1 MGKRV
6 EQWVGWWLL
15 LIMTMGGND
24 AAMSAEMNRF
34 EPMDV
39 FDLEYANYPQVSPDG
54 AKVLYIRR
62 SFNVMRDASRASLW
76 LVDLTTD
83 QHTPLIADFGSY
95 GWPTWSHQSSHVAY
109 TTASRGRHQIRVL
122 DLKNG
127 RSALIVDL
135 PTAPAWLAWSPDDQ
149 MLAFTRSVIAES
161 EPALYTA
168 PKRPKGA
175 KWAATARVIDTV
187 RYQFDGRGIVAPS
200 FAQVFVVP
208 SDGGTPRQLTVGDF
222 QNNGPLVWQRDGAGL
237 IFSANRNANWALQTF
252 ENDLYSVALQSL
264 ALTQLSRL
272 PGSEFAPSLSKDGT
286 QLLYLSEASH
296 RATYRPRRLWLQD
309 LASGKRRPL
318 GETLDISV
326 EAASW
331 SNRDQSVSILYD
343 ERGQRKLAEL
353 SLKGKFKLLTDA
365 VGGTS
370 LGRPYLSGQFDYQSG
385 THALTLAQPD
395 RPADLGIIQS
405 GKIRQVTFLN
415 EDLLG
420 RKSLGAVTEV
430 TYDSDFDGTEIHGF
444 YLTPPDFDP
453 SQQYPMILEVHG
465 GPHLAY
471 GKFFSAEMQLMAAQG
486 YVVFFDNYRGSTS
499 YGEAFSLLLQGKY
512 ASREDFMDHM
522 SGIDHMIKKG
532 FIDAQ
537 NLFVSGG
544 SAGGIAAAY
553 AIGLT
558 DRFNAAVAAKPV
570 INWISKT
577 LTADSYVYQINH
589 QFSGPPWEQ
598 FDEYWQRSPLSLM
611 ANVVTPTMLLTG
623 EEDRRTPISET
634 EQFYQALKLKGV
646 DAVMVRLPGSGHG
659 IAGRPSRLLSKVGHT
674 LAWFQRY
681 RKPDAS
687 GADGSGAGEARAA
700 EPDARPTLDQPGG
713 QDTDS
718 DAEAADAHFLDLEAA
733 SGGGFEET
741 NGLSLTF

>member
-1 MGKRV
+1 MRQYR
-6 EQWVGWWLL
+6 EQWAQWWML
-15 LIMTMGGND
+15 LIITMGWHGG
-24 AAMSAEMNRF
+24 AASAEIDRF

-54 AKVLYIRR
+54 TRVLYIRR
-62 SFNVMRDASRASLW
+62 SFDVMRDASRASLW
-76 LVDLTTD
+76 LVDLKTD
-83 QHTPLIADFGSY
+83 EHKPLLADFGSY
-95 GWPTWSHQSSHVAY
+95 GWPTWNHKGTKVAY
-109 TTASRGRHQIRVL
+109 TTANRRRHQIRML
-122 DLKNG
+122 DLEYG

-135 PTAPAWLAWSPDDQ
+135 PTAPGWLAFSPDDET
-149 MLAFTRSVIAES
+149 LAFTRSVVAET
-161 EPALYTA
+161 EAPLYKA

-175 KWAATARVIDTV
+175 KWAASARVIESV

-200 FAQVFVVP
+200 YAHVFVVP
-208 SDGGTPRQLTVGDF
+208 AEGGTSTQLTVGDF
-222 QNNGPLVWQRDGAGL
+222 QNNGPLIWQPDGHDL
-237 IFSANRNANWALQTF
+237 IFSSNRDSNWALQTF
-252 ENDLYSVALQSL
+252 ESDLYSVAVGSR
-264 ALTQLSRL
+264 ALTQLTDFSGR
-272 PGSEFAPSLSKDGT
+272 EYAPELSQDGT
-286 QLLYLSEASH
+286 QLLYLTQSSQ
-296 RATYRPRRLWLQD
+296 RATYRPSRLWRQSLNN
-309 LASGKRRPL
+309 GERRPL
-318 GETLDISV
+318 GETLDISI

-331 SNRDQSVSILYD
+331 SSQDQKVSILYD

-353 SLKGKFKLLTDA
+353 NLKGKLKVLTDA
-365 VGGTS
+365 VGGTT

-385 THALTLAQPD
+385 THAVTFAGPD
-395 RPADLGIIQS
+395 RPADLAIIQA
-405 GKIRQVTFLN
+405 GKLRQVTHLN

-420 RKSLGAVTEV
+420 SKSLGAVQEV
-430 TYDSDFDGTEIHGF
+430 TYASDFDGTEIHGF

-471 GKFFSAEMQLMAAQG
+471 GKFFSAEMQLMAASG
-486 YVVFFDNYRGSTS
+486 YIVFFDNYRGSTS
-499 YGEAFSLLLQGKY
+499 YGEAFALLLQGKY
-512 ASREDFMDHM
+512 ASREDFRDHM
-522 SGIDHMIKKG
+522 SGVDHMINKG
-532 FIDAQ
+532 FVDPQ

-598 FDEYWQRSPLSLM
+598 FAEYWQRSPLSLM

-646 DAVMVRLPGSGHG
+646 DAAMVRLPGSSHG
-659 IAGRPSRLLSKVGHT
+659 IAGRPSRLLSKVGHS
-674 LAWFQRY
+674 LAWFERY
-681 RKPDAS
+681 RKTAHVDKKSLGLRETPSSEVTTAPVQEPPDALS
-687 GADGSGAGEARAA
+687 GDDTAEDDFRDIEATSRGAEGAGQLSR
-700 EPDARPTLDQPGG
+700 
-713 QDTDS
+713 
-718 DAEAADAHFLDLEAA
+718 
-733 SGGGFEET
+733 GF
-741 NGLSLTF
+741 

>member
-1 MGKRV
+1 MRQYR
-6 EQWVGWWLL
+6 EQWVQWWML
-15 LIMTMGGND
+15 LIITMGWHGG
-24 AAMSAEMNRF
+24 AASAEIDRF

-54 AKVLYIRR
+54 TRVLYIRR
-62 SFNVMRDASRASLW
+62 SFDVMRDASRASLW
-76 LVDLTTD
+76 LVDLKTD
-83 QHTPLIADFGSY
+83 EHKPLLADFGSY
-95 GWPTWSHQSSHVAY
+95 GWPTWNHKGTKVAY
-109 TTASRGRHQIRVL
+109 TTANRRRHQIRML
-122 DLKNG
+122 DLEYG

-135 PTAPAWLAWSPDDQ
+135 PTAPGWLAFSPDDET
-149 MLAFTRSVIAES
+149 LAFTRSVVAET
-161 EPALYTA
+161 EAPLYKA

-175 KWAATARVIDTV
+175 KWAASARVIESV

-200 FAQVFVVP
+200 YAHVFVVP
-208 SDGGTPRQLTVGDF
+208 AEGGTSTQLTVGDF
-222 QNNGPLVWQRDGAGL
+222 QNNGPLIWQPGGHDL
-237 IFSANRNANWALQTF
+237 IFSSNRDPNWALQTF
-252 ENDLYSVALQSL
+252 ESDLYSVAVGSR
-264 ALTQLSRL
+264 ALTQLTDFSGR
-272 PGSEFAPSLSKDGT
+272 EYAPELSQDGT
-286 QLLYLSEASH
+286 QLLYLTQSSQ
-296 RATYRPRRLWLQD
+296 RATYRPSRLWRQSLNN
-309 LASGKRRPL
+309 GERRPI
-318 GETLDISV
+318 GETLDISI

-331 SNRDQSVSILYD
+331 SSQDQKVSILYD

-353 SLKGKFKLLTDA
+353 NLKGKLKVLTDA
-365 VGGTS
+365 VGGTT

-385 THALTLAQPD
+385 THAVTFAGPD
-395 RPADLGIIQS
+395 RPADLAIIQA
-405 GKIRQVTFLN
+405 GKLRQVTHLN

-420 RKSLGAVTEV
+420 SKSLGAVQEV
-430 TYDSDFDGTEIHGF
+430 TYASDFDGTEIHGF

-471 GKFFSAEMQLMAAQG
+471 GKFFSAEMQLMAASG
-486 YVVFFDNYRGSTS
+486 YIVFFDNYRGSTS
-499 YGEAFSLLLQGKY
+499 YGEAFALLLQGKY
-512 ASREDFMDHM
+512 ASREDFRDHM
-522 SGIDHMIKKG
+522 SGVDHMINKG
-532 FIDAQ
+532 FVDPQ

-598 FDEYWQRSPLSLM
+598 FAEYWQRSPLSLM

-646 DAVMVRLPGSGHG
+646 DAAMVRLPGSSHG
-659 IAGRPSRLLSKVGHT
+659 IAGRPSRLLSKVGHS
-674 LAWFQRY
+674 LAWFERY
-681 RKPDAS
+681 RKTGHVDKKSLGLRETPSSEVTTAPVQEPPDAVS
-687 GADGSGAGEARAA
+687 GHDTAEDDFRDIEATSRGAEGAGQLSR
-700 EPDARPTLDQPGG
+700 
-713 QDTDS
+713 
-718 DAEAADAHFLDLEAA
+718 
-733 SGGGFEET
+733 GF
-741 NGLSLTF
+741 

>member
-1 MGKRV
+1 MRQYR
-6 EQWVGWWLL
+6 EQWAQWWML
-15 LIMTMGGND
+15 LIITMGWHGG
-24 AAMSAEMNRF
+24 AASAEIDRF

-54 AKVLYIRR
+54 TRVLYIRR
-62 SFNVMRDASRASLW
+62 SFDVMRDASRASLW
-76 LVDLTTD
+76 LVDLKTD
-83 QHTPLIADFGSY
+83 EHKPLLADFGSY
-95 GWPTWSHQSSHVAY
+95 GWPTWNHKGTKVAY
-109 TTASRGRHQIRVL
+109 TTANRRRHQIRML
-122 DLKNG
+122 DLEYG

-135 PTAPAWLAWSPDDQ
+135 PTAPGWLAFSPDDET
-149 MLAFTRSVIAES
+149 LAFTRSVVAET
-161 EPALYTA
+161 EAPLYKA

-175 KWAATARVIDTV
+175 KWAASARVIESV

-200 FAQVFVVP
+200 YAHVFVVP
-208 SDGGTPRQLTVGDF
+208 AEGGTSTQLTVGDF
-222 QNNGPLVWQRDGAGL
+222 QNNGPLIWQPDGHDL
-237 IFSANRNANWALQTF
+237 IFSSNRDPNWALQTF
-252 ENDLYSVALQSL
+252 ESDLYSVAVGSR
-264 ALTQLSRL
+264 ALTQLTDFSGR
-272 PGSEFAPSLSKDGT
+272 EYAPELSQDGT
-286 QLLYLSEASH
+286 QLLYLTQSSQ
-296 RATYRPRRLWLQD
+296 RATYRPSRLWRQSLNN
-309 LASGKRRPL
+309 GERRPL
-318 GETLDISV
+318 GETLDISI

-331 SNRDQSVSILYD
+331 SSQDQKVSILYD

-353 SLKGKFKLLTDA
+353 NLKGKLKVLTDA
-365 VGGTS
+365 VGGTT

-385 THALTLAQPD
+385 THAVTFAGPD
-395 RPADLGIIQS
+395 RPADLAIIQA
-405 GKIRQVTFLN
+405 GKLRQVTHLN

-420 RKSLGAVTEV
+420 SKSLGAVQEV
-430 TYDSDFDGTEIHGF
+430 TYASDFDGTEIHGF

-471 GKFFSAEMQLMAAQG
+471 GKFFSAEMQLMAASG
-486 YVVFFDNYRGSTS
+486 YIVFFDNYRGSTS
-499 YGEAFSLLLQGKY
+499 YGEAFARLLQGKY
-512 ASREDFMDHM
+512 ASREDFRDHM
-522 SGIDHMIKKG
+522 SGVDHMINKG
-532 FIDAQ
+532 FVDPQ

-598 FDEYWQRSPLSLM
+598 FAEYWQRSPLSLM

-646 DAVMVRLPGSGHG
+646 DAAMVRLPGSSHG
-659 IAGRPSRLLSKVGHT
+659 IAGRPSRLLSKVGHS

-681 RKPDAS
+681 RKTGHVDKKSLGLRETPSSEVTTAPVQEPPDALS
-687 GADGSGAGEARAA
+687 GDDTAEDDFRDIEATSRGAEGAGELSR
-700 EPDARPTLDQPGG
+700 
-713 QDTDS
+713 
-718 DAEAADAHFLDLEAA
+718 
-733 SGGGFEET
+733 GF
-741 NGLSLTF
+741 

>member
-1 MGKRV
+1 MRQYR
-6 EQWVGWWLL
+6 EQWVQWWML
-15 LIMTMGGND
+15 LIITMGWHGG
-24 AAMSAEMNRF
+24 AASAEIDRF

-54 AKVLYIRR
+54 TRVLYIRR
-62 SFNVMRDASRASLW
+62 SFDVMRDASRASLW
-76 LVDLTTD
+76 LVDLKTD
-83 QHTPLIADFGSY
+83 EHKPLLADFGSY
-95 GWPTWSHQSSHVAY
+95 GWPTWNHKGTKVAY
-109 TTASRGRHQIRVL
+109 TTANRRRHQIRML
-122 DLKNG
+122 DLEYG

-135 PTAPAWLAWSPDDQ
+135 PTAPGWLAFSPDDET
-149 MLAFTRSVIAES
+149 LAFTRSVVAET
-161 EPALYTA
+161 EAPLYKA

-175 KWAATARVIDTV
+175 KWAASARVIESV

-200 FAQVFVVP
+200 YAHVFVVP
-208 SDGGTPRQLTVGDF
+208 AEGGTSTQLTVGDF
-222 QNNGPLVWQRDGAGL
+222 QNNGPLIWQPDGHDL
-237 IFSANRNANWALQTF
+237 IFSSNRDPNWALQTF
-252 ENDLYSVALQSL
+252 ESDLYSVAVGSR
-264 ALTQLSRL
+264 ALTQLTDFSGR
-272 PGSEFAPSLSKDGT
+272 EYAPELSQDGT
-286 QLLYLSEASH
+286 QLLYLTQSSQ
-296 RATYRPRRLWLQD
+296 RATYRPSRLWRQSLNN
-309 LASGKRRPL
+309 GERRPL
-318 GETLDISV
+318 GETLDISI

-331 SNRDQSVSILYD
+331 SSQDQKVSILYD

-353 SLKGKFKLLTDA
+353 NLKGKLKVLTDA
-365 VGGTS
+365 VGGTT

-385 THALTLAQPD
+385 THAVTFAGPD
-395 RPADLGIIQS
+395 RPADLAIIQA
-405 GKIRQVTFLN
+405 GKLRQVTHLN

-420 RKSLGAVTEV
+420 SKSLGAVQEV
-430 TYDSDFDGTEIHGF
+430 TYASDFDGTEIHGF

-471 GKFFSAEMQLMAAQG
+471 GKFFSAEMQLMAASG
-486 YVVFFDNYRGSTS
+486 YIVFFDNYRGSTS
-499 YGEAFSLLLQGKY
+499 YGEAFARLLQGKY
-512 ASREDFMDHM
+512 ASREDFRDHM
-522 SGIDHMIKKG
+522 SGVDHMINKG
-532 FIDAQ
+532 FVDPQ

-598 FDEYWQRSPLSLM
+598 FAEYWQRSPLSLM

-646 DAVMVRLPGSGHG
+646 DAAMVRLPGSSHG
-659 IAGRPSRLLSKVGHT
+659 IAGRPSRLLSKVGHS
-674 LAWFQRY
+674 LAWFERY
-681 RKPDAS
+681 RKTGHVDKKSLGLRETPSSEVTTAPVQEPPDALS
-687 GADGSGAGEARAA
+687 GDDTAEDDFRDIEATSRGAEGAGELSR
-700 EPDARPTLDQPGG
+700 
-713 QDTDS
+713 
-718 DAEAADAHFLDLEAA
+718 
-733 SGGGFEET
+733 GF
-741 NGLSLTF
+741 

>member
-1 MGKRV
+1 MRQYR
-6 EQWVGWWLL
+6 EQWVQWWML
-15 LIMTMGGND
+15 LIITMGWHGG
-24 AAMSAEMNRF
+24 AASAEIDRF

-54 AKVLYIRR
+54 TRVLYIRR
-62 SFNVMRDASRASLW
+62 SFDVMRDASRASLW
-76 LVDLTTD
+76 LVDLKTD
-83 QHTPLIADFGSY
+83 EHKPLLADFGSY
-95 GWPTWSHQSSHVAY
+95 GWPTWNNKGTKVAY
-109 TTASRGRHQIRVL
+109 TTANRRRHQIRML
-122 DLKNG
+122 DLEYG

-135 PTAPAWLAWSPDDQ
+135 PTAPGWLAFSPDDET
-149 MLAFTRSVIAES
+149 LAFTRSVAAET
-161 EPALYTA
+161 EAPLYKA

-175 KWAATARVIDTV
+175 KWAASARVIESV

-200 FAQVFVVP
+200 YAHVFVVP
-208 SDGGTPRQLTVGDF
+208 AEGGTSTQLTVGDF
-222 QNNGPLVWQRDGAGL
+222 QNNGPLIWQPDGHDL
-237 IFSANRNANWALQTF
+237 IFSSNRDPNWALQTF
-252 ENDLYSVALQSL
+252 ESDLYSVAVGSR
-264 ALTQLSRL
+264 ALTQLTDFSGR
-272 PGSEFAPSLSKDGT
+272 EYAPELSQDGT
-286 QLLYLSEASH
+286 QLLYLTQSSQ
-296 RATYRPRRLWLQD
+296 RATYRPSRLWRQSLNN
-309 LASGKRRPL
+309 GERRPL
-318 GETLDISV
+318 GETLDISI

-331 SNRDQSVSILYD
+331 SSQDQKVSILYD

-353 SLKGKFKLLTDA
+353 NLKGKLKVLTDA
-365 VGGTS
+365 VGGTT

-385 THALTLAQPD
+385 THAVTFSGPD
-395 RPADLGIIQS
+395 RPADLAIIQA
-405 GKIRQVTFLN
+405 GKLRQVTHLN

-420 RKSLGAVTEV
+420 SKSLGAVEEV
-430 TYDSDFDGTEIHGF
+430 TYASDFDGTEIHGF

-471 GKFFSAEMQLMAAQG
+471 GKFFSAEMQLMAASG
-486 YVVFFDNYRGSTS
+486 YIVFFDNYRGSTS
-499 YGEAFSLLLQGKY
+499 YGEAFARLLQGKY
-512 ASREDFMDHM
+512 ASREDFRDHM
-522 SGIDHMIKKG
+522 SGVDHMINKG
-532 FIDAQ
+532 FVDPQ

-598 FDEYWQRSPLSLM
+598 FAEYWQRSPLSLM

-646 DAVMVRLPGSGHG
+646 DAAMVRLPGSSHG
-659 IAGRPSRLLSKVGHT
+659 IAGRPSRLLSKVGHS
-674 LAWFQRY
+674 LAWFERY
-681 RKPDAS
+681 RKTAHVDKKSLGLRETPSSEVMTAPIQEPPDAVS
-687 GADGSGAGEARAA
+687 GDDTAEDDFRDIEATSRGAEGAGQLSR
-700 EPDARPTLDQPGG
+700 
-713 QDTDS
+713 
-718 DAEAADAHFLDLEAA
+718 
-733 SGGGFEET
+733 GF
-741 NGLSLTF
+741 

>member
-1 MGKRV
+1 MRQYR
-6 EQWVGWWLL
+6 EQWAQWWML
-15 LIMTMGGND
+15 LIITMGWHGG
-24 AAMSAEMNRF
+24 AASAEIDRF

-54 AKVLYIRR
+54 TRVLYIRR
-62 SFNVMRDASRASLW
+62 SFDVMRDASRASLW
-76 LVDLTTD
+76 LVDLKTD
-83 QHTPLIADFGSY
+83 EHKPLLADFGSY
-95 GWPTWSHQSSHVAY
+95 GWPTWNHKGTKVAY
-109 TTASRGRHQIRVL
+109 TTANRRRHQIRML
-122 DLKNG
+122 DLEYG

-135 PTAPAWLAWSPDDQ
+135 PTAPGWLAFSPDDET
-149 MLAFTRSVIAES
+149 LAFTRSVVAET
-161 EPALYTA
+161 EAPLYKA

-175 KWAATARVIDTV
+175 KWAASARVIESV

-200 FAQVFVVP
+200 YAHVFVVP
-208 SDGGTPRQLTVGDF
+208 AEGGTSTQLTVGDF
-222 QNNGPLVWQRDGAGL
+222 QNNGPLIWQPDGHDL
-237 IFSANRNANWALQTF
+237 IFSSNRDPNWALQTF
-252 ENDLYSVALQSL
+252 ESDLYSVAVRSR
-264 ALTQLSRL
+264 ALTQLTDFSGR
-272 PGSEFAPSLSKDGT
+272 EYAPELSQDGT
-286 QLLYLSEASH
+286 QLLYLTQSSQ
-296 RATYRPRRLWLQD
+296 RATYRPSRLWRQSLNN
-309 LASGKRRPL
+309 GERRPL
-318 GETLDISV
+318 GETLDISI

-331 SNRDQSVSILYD
+331 SSQDQKVSILYD

-353 SLKGKFKLLTDA
+353 NLKGKLKVLTDA
-365 VGGTS
+365 VGGTT

-385 THALTLAQPD
+385 THAVTFAGPD
-395 RPADLGIIQS
+395 RPADLAIIQA
-405 GKIRQVTFLN
+405 GKLRQVTHLN

-420 RKSLGAVTEV
+420 SKSLGAVQEV
-430 TYDSDFDGTEIHGF
+430 TYASDFDGTEIHGF

-471 GKFFSAEMQLMAAQG
+471 GKFFSAEMQLMAASG
-486 YVVFFDNYRGSTS
+486 YIVFFDNYRGSTS
-499 YGEAFSLLLQGKY
+499 YGEAFARLLQGKY
-512 ASREDFMDHM
+512 ASREDFRDHM
-522 SGIDHMIKKG
+522 SGVDHMINKG
-532 FIDAQ
+532 FVDPQ

-598 FDEYWQRSPLSLM
+598 FAEYWQRSPLSLM

-646 DAVMVRLPGSGHG
+646 DAAMVRLPGSSHG
-659 IAGRPSRLLSKVGHT
+659 IAGRPSRLLSKVGHS
-674 LAWFQRY
+674 LAWFERY
-681 RKPDAS
+681 RKTAHVDKKSLGLRETPSSEVTTAPVQEPPDALS
-687 GADGSGAGEARAA
+687 GDDTAEDDFRDIEATSRGAEGAGELSR
-700 EPDARPTLDQPGG
+700 
-713 QDTDS
+713 
-718 DAEAADAHFLDLEAA
+718 
-733 SGGGFEET
+733 GF
-741 NGLSLTF
+741 

>member
-1 MGKRV
+1 MRQYR
-6 EQWVGWWLL
+6 EQWAQWWML
-15 LIMTMGGND
+15 LIITMGWHGG
-24 AAMSAEMNRF
+24 AASAEIDRF

-54 AKVLYIRR
+54 TRVLYIRR
-62 SFNVMRDASRASLW
+62 SFDVMRDASRASLW
-76 LVDLTTD
+76 LVDLKTD
-83 QHTPLIADFGSY
+83 EHKPLLADFGSY
-95 GWPTWSHQSSHVAY
+95 GWPTWNHKGTKVAY
-109 TTASRGRHQIRVL
+109 TTANRRRHQIRML
-122 DLKNG
+122 DLEYG

-135 PTAPAWLAWSPDDQ
+135 PTAPGWLAFSPDDET
-149 MLAFTRSVIAES
+149 LAFTRSVVAET
-161 EPALYTA
+161 EAPLYKA

-175 KWAATARVIDTV
+175 KWAASARVIESV

-200 FAQVFVVP
+200 YAHVFVVP
-208 SDGGTPRQLTVGDF
+208 AEGGTSTQLTVGDF
-222 QNNGPLVWQRDGAGL
+222 QNNGPLIWQPDGHDL
-237 IFSANRNANWALQTF
+237 IFSSNRDPNWALQTF
-252 ENDLYSVALQSL
+252 ESDLYSVAVGSR
-264 ALTQLSRL
+264 ALTQLTDFSGR
-272 PGSEFAPSLSKDGT
+272 EYAPELSQDGT
-286 QLLYLSEASH
+286 QLLYLTQSSQ
-296 RATYRPRRLWLQD
+296 RATYRPSRLWRQSLNN
-309 LASGKRRPL
+309 GERRPL
-318 GETLDISV
+318 GETLDISI

-331 SNRDQSVSILYD
+331 SSQDQKVSILYD

-353 SLKGKFKLLTDA
+353 NLKGKLKVLTDA
-365 VGGTS
+365 VGGTT

-385 THALTLAQPD
+385 THAVTFAGPD
-395 RPADLGIIQS
+395 RPADLAIIQA
-405 GKIRQVTFLN
+405 GKLRQVTHLN

-420 RKSLGAVTEV
+420 SKSLGAVQEV
-430 TYDSDFDGTEIHGF
+430 TYASDFDGTEIHGF

-471 GKFFSAEMQLMAAQG
+471 GKFFSAEMQLMAASG
-486 YVVFFDNYRGSTS
+486 YIVFFDNYRGSTS
-499 YGEAFSLLLQGKY
+499 YGEAFARLLQGKY
-512 ASREDFMDHM
+512 ASREDFRDHM
-522 SGIDHMIKKG
+522 SGVDHMINKG
-532 FIDAQ
+532 FVDPQ

-598 FDEYWQRSPLSLM
+598 FAEYWQRSPLSLM

-646 DAVMVRLPGSGHG
+646 DAAMVRLPGSSHG
-659 IAGRPSRLLSKVGHT
+659 IAGRPSRLLSKVGHS
-674 LAWFQRY
+674 LAWFERY
-681 RKPDAS
+681 RKTGHVDKKSLGLRETPSSEVTTAPVQEPPDALS
-687 GADGSGAGEARAA
+687 GDDTAEDDFRDIEATSRGAEGAGELSR
-700 EPDARPTLDQPGG
+700 
-713 QDTDS
+713 
-718 DAEAADAHFLDLEAA
+718 
-733 SGGGFEET
+733 GF
-741 NGLSLTF
+741 

>member
-1 MGKRV
+1 MRQYR
-6 EQWVGWWLL
+6 EQWAQWWML
-15 LIMTMGGND
+15 LIITMGWHGG
-24 AAMSAEMNRF
+24 AASAEIDRF

-54 AKVLYIRR
+54 TRVLYIRR
-62 SFNVMRDASRASLW
+62 SFDVMRDASRASLW
-76 LVDLTTD
+76 LVDLKTD
-83 QHTPLIADFGSY
+83 EHKPLLADFGSY
-95 GWPTWSHQSSHVAY
+95 GWPTWNHKGTKVAY
-109 TTASRGRHQIRVL
+109 TTANRRRHQIRML
-122 DLKNG
+122 DLEYG

-135 PTAPAWLAWSPDDQ
+135 PTAPGWLAFSPDDET
-149 MLAFTRSVIAES
+149 LAFTRSVVAET
-161 EPALYTA
+161 EAPLYKA

-175 KWAATARVIDTV
+175 KWAASARVIESV

-200 FAQVFVVP
+200 YAHVFVVP
-208 SDGGTPRQLTVGDF
+208 AEGGTSTQLTVGDF
-222 QNNGPLVWQRDGAGL
+222 QNNGPLIWQPDGHDL
-237 IFSANRNANWALQTF
+237 IFSSNRDPNWALQTF
-252 ENDLYSVALQSL
+252 ESDLYSVAVRSR
-264 ALTQLSRL
+264 ALTQLTDFSGR
-272 PGSEFAPSLSKDGT
+272 EYAPELSQDGT
-286 QLLYLSEASH
+286 QLLYLTQSSQ
-296 RATYRPRRLWLQD
+296 RATYRPSRLWRQSLNN
-309 LASGKRRPL
+309 GERRPL
-318 GETLDISV
+318 GETLDISI

-331 SNRDQSVSILYD
+331 SSQDQKVSILYD

-353 SLKGKFKLLTDA
+353 NLKGKLKVLTDA
-365 VGGTS
+365 VGGTT

-385 THALTLAQPD
+385 THAVTFSGPD
-395 RPADLGIIQS
+395 RPADLAIIQA
-405 GKIRQVTFLN
+405 GKLRQVTHLN

-420 RKSLGAVTEV
+420 SKSLGAVQEV
-430 TYDSDFDGTEIHGF
+430 TYASDFDGTEIHGF

-471 GKFFSAEMQLMAAQG
+471 GKFFSAEMQLMAASG
-486 YVVFFDNYRGSTS
+486 YIVFFDNYRGSTS
-499 YGEAFSLLLQGKY
+499 YGEAFARLLQGKY
-512 ASREDFMDHM
+512 ASREDFRDHM
-522 SGIDHMIKKG
+522 SGVDHMINKG
-532 FIDAQ
+532 FVDPQ

-598 FDEYWQRSPLSLM
+598 FAEYWQRSPLSLM

-646 DAVMVRLPGSGHG
+646 DAAMVRLPGSSHG
-659 IAGRPSRLLSKVGHT
+659 IAGRPSRLLSKVGHS
-674 LAWFQRY
+674 LAWFERY
-681 RKPDAS
+681 RKTAHVDKKSLGLRETPSSEVTTAPVQELPDAVS
-687 GADGSGAGEARAA
+687 GDDAAEDDFRDIEATSRGAEGAGELSR
-700 EPDARPTLDQPGG
+700 
-713 QDTDS
+713 
-718 DAEAADAHFLDLEAA
+718 
-733 SGGGFEET
+733 GF
-741 NGLSLTF
+741 

>member
-1 MGKRV
+1 MRQYR
-6 EQWVGWWLL
+6 EQWVQWWML
-15 LIMTMGGND
+15 LIITMGWHGG
-24 AAMSAEMNRF
+24 AASAEIDRF

-54 AKVLYIRR
+54 TRVLYIRR
-62 SFNVMRDASRASLW
+62 SFDVMRDASRASLW
-76 LVDLTTD
+76 LVDLKTD
-83 QHTPLIADFGSY
+83 EHKPLLADFGSY
-95 GWPTWSHQSSHVAY
+95 GWPTWNHKGTKVAY
-109 TTASRGRHQIRVL
+109 TTANRRRHQIRML
-122 DLKNG
+122 DLEYG

-135 PTAPAWLAWSPDDQ
+135 PTAPGWLAFSPDDET
-149 MLAFTRSVIAES
+149 LAFTRSVVAET
-161 EPALYTA
+161 EAPLYKA

-175 KWAATARVIDTV
+175 KWAASARVIESV

-200 FAQVFVVP
+200 YAHVFVVP
-208 SDGGTPRQLTVGDF
+208 AEGGTSTQLTVGDF
-222 QNNGPLVWQRDGAGL
+222 QNNGPLIWQPDGHDL
-237 IFSANRNANWALQTF
+237 IFSSNRDPNWALQTF
-252 ENDLYSVALQSL
+252 ESDLYSVAVGSR
-264 ALTQLSRL
+264 ALTQLTDFSGR
-272 PGSEFAPSLSKDGT
+272 EYAPELSQDGT
-286 QLLYLSEASH
+286 QLLYLTQSSQ
-296 RATYRPRRLWLQD
+296 RATYRPSRLWRQSLNN
-309 LASGKRRPL
+309 GERRPL
-318 GETLDISV
+318 GETLDISI

-331 SNRDQSVSILYD
+331 SSQDQKVSILYD

-353 SLKGKFKLLTDA
+353 NLKGKLKVLTDA
-365 VGGTS
+365 VGGTT

-385 THALTLAQPD
+385 THAVTFAGPD
-395 RPADLGIIQS
+395 RPADLAIIQA
-405 GKIRQVTFLN
+405 GKLRQVTHLN

-420 RKSLGAVTEV
+420 SKSLGAVQEV
-430 TYDSDFDGTEIHGF
+430 TYASDFDGTEIHGF

-471 GKFFSAEMQLMAAQG
+471 GKFFSAEMQLMAASG
-486 YVVFFDNYRGSTS
+486 YIVFFDNYRGSTS
-499 YGEAFSLLLQGKY
+499 YGEAFALLLQGKY
-512 ASREDFMDHM
+512 ASREDFRDHM
-522 SGIDHMIKKG
+522 SGVDHMINKG
-532 FIDAQ
+532 FVDPQ

-598 FDEYWQRSPLSLM
+598 FAEYWQRSPLSLM

-646 DAVMVRLPGSGHG
+646 DAAMVRLPGSSHG
-659 IAGRPSRLLSKVGHT
+659 IAGRPSRLLSKVGHS
-674 LAWFQRY
+674 LAWFERY
-681 RKPDAS
+681 RKTGHVDKKSLGLRETPSSEVTTAPVQEPPDALS
-687 GADGSGAGEARAA
+687 GDDTAEDDFRDIEATSRGAEGAGELSR
-700 EPDARPTLDQPGG
+700 
-713 QDTDS
+713 
-718 DAEAADAHFLDLEAA
+718 
-733 SGGGFEET
+733 GF
-741 NGLSLTF
+741 